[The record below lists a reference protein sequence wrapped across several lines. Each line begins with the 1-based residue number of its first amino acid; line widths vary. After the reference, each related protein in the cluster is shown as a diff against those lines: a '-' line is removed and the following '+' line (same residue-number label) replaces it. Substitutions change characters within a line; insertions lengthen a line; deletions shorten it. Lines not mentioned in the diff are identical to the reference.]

1 MQLDDETV
9 KNSNAAVLIV
19 TSASVKYKD
28 ENAEYVLSSTAATM
42 LYLNLQI
49 PRVADIINSPI
60 PAPRTL
66 LLPEPPQA
74 PPGITAQRKT
84 LSDIIASVNDASSKQ
99 MLFTCEATIS
109 QILHDKGWSYNAC
122 PHPKCLK
129 AVDITSNGYTC
140 MNHGIVSPEQR
151 YQLRMEIK
159 DGVSTAKVV
168 AFRPEATTLLQKTE
182 EELAHIES
190 RWELLE
196 LDHTIKTNYD
206 GAEKCNPGNADLGV
220 VYRNSSGDFM
230 LVLKLGIKTNYLV
243 ECLAILEGIECAIQ
257 RGWVESDLE
266 AGVAAFGI

>member
-1 MQLDDETV
+1 MQLNDETV

-60 PAPRTL
+60 PASRTL

-122 PHPKCLK
+122 PRLKCLK

-140 MNHGIVSPEQR
+140 MNHEIVSPEQR

-159 DGVSTAKVV
+159 DDVSIAKVV
-168 AFRPEATTLLQKTE
+168 AFRPKATTLLQKTE
-182 EELAHIES
+182 EELARIES
-190 RWELLE
+190 QDTIFHTYKPELNLNMRSDGYVRVSNVLNLNMKTFADILIRSHTVEDIREAVGRDNKQRFSLLE
-196 LDHTIKTNYD
+196 ENDEQLICANQGHTVK
-206 GAEKCNPGNADLGV
+206 
-220 VYRNSSGDFM
+220 
-230 LVLKLGIKTNYLV
+230 
-243 ECLAILEGIECAIQ
+243 
-257 RGWVESDLE
+257 
-266 AGVAAFGI
+266 